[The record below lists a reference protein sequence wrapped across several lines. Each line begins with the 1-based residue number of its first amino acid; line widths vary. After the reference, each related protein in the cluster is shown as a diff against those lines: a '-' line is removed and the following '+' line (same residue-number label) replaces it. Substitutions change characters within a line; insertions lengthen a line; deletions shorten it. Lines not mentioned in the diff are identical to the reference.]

1 MEEGEGFD
9 FLSGSGD
16 PLFEEAKKLVI
27 EARKASSS
35 LLQRRL
41 RVGYARAARLIDMLE
56 EKGVVG
62 PGEGA
67 KPREILINTEMS
79 QAAEPE
85 ISEALESGGE
95 ETDEGWK
102 KI

>member
-1 MEEGEGFD
+1 
-9 FLSGSGD
+9 
-16 PLFEEAKKLVI
+16 
-27 EARKASSS
+27 
-35 LLQRRL
+35 L

-67 KPREILINTEMS
+67 KPREILVNIGGMETG
-79 QAAEPE
+79 AGLTAEGD
-85 ISEALESGGE
+85 IEA
-95 ETDEGWK
+95 ETAEDPEGWK